1 MDINFDEKELKRIT
15 DTCLNQKAVKKEME
29 DHSYDFL
36 AGIAMISMS
45 DKTEDVN
52 KVIENI
58 GKLSPEDRFTFSS
71 YLLATC
77 DVCHEIVEK
86 YGLCKKEDKKNE

>member
-1 MDINFDEKELKRIT
+1 MDINFDENELKRIT
-15 DTCLNQKAVKKEME
+15 DMCLNQKAVKKEME

-52 KVIENI
+52 TVIENI

-77 DVCHEIVEK
+77 DICHEIVEK
-86 YGLCKKEDKKNE
+86 YGLCKKEDKDNE